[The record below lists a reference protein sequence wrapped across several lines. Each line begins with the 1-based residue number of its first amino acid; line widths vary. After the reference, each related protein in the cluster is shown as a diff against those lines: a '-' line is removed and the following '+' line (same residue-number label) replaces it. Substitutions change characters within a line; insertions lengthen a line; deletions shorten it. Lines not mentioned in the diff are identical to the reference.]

1 MDLAMTT
8 DFRGEFSKIED
19 IESCLREIA
28 EAGFSHI
35 HWCFEWTGDYYYSKA
50 EMYQIREWMEKY
62 GLKAK
67 SLHASNGSN
76 CGDAKQK
83 GHYRKDYTSEME
95 LNRIAGRELIENRV
109 ELAHIIGATEIVLH
123 MYLPFLDFQ
132 NKPESKEVFYRQ
144 VLRSL
149 DELEPFCKERKV
161 RICIENLFEAP
172 GELQLEQFD
181 LLFARYPKEF
191 LGFCLDTGHANLV
204 WGDSFIE
211 VLAERY
217 KDRLFSIH
225 MHDNK
230 GWGDEPGCGD
240 AHRLP
245 GEGNIDWKRLMGV
258 LRTSVYEL
266 PWILEVKK
274 PAEEDT
280 AAYLKRAKEAG
291 AWMDNQ

>member
-28 EAGFSHI
+28 EAGISHV
-35 HWCFEWTGDYYYSKA
+35 HWCFEWTGDYIYSKA

-76 CGDAKQK
+76 FGWCD
-83 GHYRKDYTSEME
+83 GHYRKDYTSDTEF
-95 LNRIAGRELIENRV
+95 NRIAGRELIENRV
-109 ELAHIIGATEIVLH
+109 ELAQIIGATEIVLH

-132 NKPESKEVFYRQ
+132 NEPETKEVFYRQ
-144 VLRSL
+144 AFRSL
-149 DELEPFCKERKV
+149 DELEPFCKERNV

-211 VLAERY
+211 VLTERY

-245 GEGNIDWKRLMGV
+245 GEGTIDWKRLMGV
-258 LRTSVYEL
+258 LRTSAYEL
-266 PWILEVKK
+266 PWTLEVKK

-280 AAYLKRAKEAG
+280 AAYLKRAKETG
-291 AWMDNQ
+291 AWLDSQ

>member
-1 MDLAMTT
+1 MELAIAT
-8 DFRGEFSKIED
+8 DYRGEFRKIED
-19 IESCLREIA
+19 IEACLHEIA

-35 HWCFEWTGDYYYSKA
+35 HWCFEWIGEYIYSKA

>member
-1 MDLAMTT
+1 MKLAIAT
-8 DFRGEFSKIED
+8 DYRGEFRKIED
-19 IESCLREIA
+19 IEACLHEIA

-35 HWCFEWTGDYYYSKA
+35 HWCFEWIGEYIYSKA

-149 DELEPFCKERKV
+149 DELEPFCKERNV

>member
-19 IESCLREIA
+19 IESCLRDIA

-35 HWCFEWTGDYYYSKA
+35 HWCFEWTGDYFYSKA

-67 SLHASNGSN
+67 SLHASKGSR
-76 CGDAKQK
+76 CESCDTKQK
-83 GHYRKDYTSEME
+83 GHYRKDYTSDIEF
-95 LNRIAGRELIENRV
+95 NRIAGRELIENRV

-132 NKPESKEVFYRQ
+132 DKPETKEVFYRQ
-144 VLRSL
+144 AFRSL
-149 DELEPFCKERKV
+149 DELEPFSKERNV

-181 LLFARYPKEF
+181 LLFGRYSKEF

-211 VLAERY
+211 VLVERY

-230 GWGDEPGCGD
+230 GWGDEPGCVD

-245 GEGNIDWKRLMGV
+245 GEGTIDWKRLMGV
-258 LRTSVYEL
+258 LRTSAYDL
-266 PWILEVKK
+266 PWTLEGGK
-274 PAEEDT
+274 PEEEEG
-280 AAYLKRAKEAG
+280 AA
-291 AWMDNQ
+291 

>member
-76 CGDAKQK
+76 FGWCD
-83 GHYRKDYTSEME
+83 GHYRKDYTSDTEF
-95 LNRIAGRELIENRV
+95 NRIAGRELIENRV
-109 ELAHIIGATEIVLH
+109 ELAQIIGATEIVLH

-132 NKPESKEVFYRQ
+132 DKPETKEVFYRQ
-144 VLRSL
+144 AFRSL
-149 DELEPFCKERKV
+149 DELEPFCKERNV

-211 VLAERY
+211 VLTERY

-245 GEGNIDWKRLMGV
+245 GEGTIDWKRLMGV
-258 LRTSVYEL
+258 LRTSAYEL
-266 PWILEVKK
+266 PWTLEVKK

-280 AAYLKRAKEAG
+280 AAYLKRAKETG
-291 AWMDNQ
+291 AWLDSQ

>member
-28 EAGFSHI
+28 EAGISHV
-35 HWCFEWTGDYYYSKA
+35 HWCFEWTGDYIYSKA

-76 CGDAKQK
+76 FGWCD
-83 GHYRKDYTSEME
+83 GHYRKDYTSDTEF
-95 LNRIAGRELIENRV
+95 NRIAGRELIENRV
-109 ELAHIIGATEIVLH
+109 ELAQIIGATEIVLH

-132 NKPESKEVFYRQ
+132 NEPETKEVFYRQ
-144 VLRSL
+144 AFRSL
-149 DELEPFCKERKV
+149 DELEPFCKERNV

-211 VLAERY
+211 VLTERY

-258 LRTSVYEL
+258 LRTSAYEL
-266 PWILEVKK
+266 PWTLEVKK

-280 AAYLKRAKEAG
+280 AAYLKRAKETG
-291 AWMDNQ
+291 AWLDSQ

>member
-76 CGDAKQK
+76 FGWCD
-83 GHYRKDYTSEME
+83 GHYRKDYTSDTEF
-95 LNRIAGRELIENRV
+95 NRIAGRELIENRV
-109 ELAHIIGATEIVLH
+109 ELAQIIGATEIVLH

-132 NKPESKEVFYRQ
+132 NEPETKEVFYRQ
-144 VLRSL
+144 AFRSL
-149 DELEPFCKERKV
+149 DELEPFCKERNV

-211 VLAERY
+211 VLTERY

-258 LRTSVYEL
+258 LRTSAYEL
-266 PWILEVKK
+266 PWTLEVKK

-280 AAYLKRAKEAG
+280 AAYLKRAKETG
-291 AWMDNQ
+291 AWLDSQ

>member
-1 MDLAMTT
+1 MELAIAT
-8 DFRGEFSKIED
+8 DYRGELSKIED
-19 IESCLREIA
+19 MEACLREIA

-35 HWCFEWTGDYYYSKA
+35 HWCFEWIGEYIYSKA

-123 MYLPFLDFQ
+123 MYLPFKDFQ